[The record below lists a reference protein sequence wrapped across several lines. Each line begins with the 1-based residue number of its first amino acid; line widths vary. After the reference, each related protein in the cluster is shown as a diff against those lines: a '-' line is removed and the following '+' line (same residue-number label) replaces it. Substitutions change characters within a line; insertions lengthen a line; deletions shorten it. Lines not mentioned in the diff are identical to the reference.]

1 MPTWQYTVSS
11 WHPDVSWR
19 DASAGMPALQALLAH
34 MGAEGWELV
43 AALRQDTGH
52 QYMVFKKQGS

>member
-1 MPTWQYTVSS
+1 MARWQYTVSS
-11 WHPDVSWR
+11 WHPDVSWG
-19 DASAGMPALQALLAH
+19 DAGPGMAGLEAMLAH

-52 QYMVFKKQGS
+52 EYMVFKKEA